1 MPFFNLPIDIL
12 LLFTITTPAIGWLLS
27 KAGRE
32 GLSGVYALVGLAL
45 SGVALYQTYA
55 GLTSSGPAQTQAT
68 GLFSAVLSTDML
80 SIFMTTIFIGLGV
93 AITIYSLRYM
103 EREGGK
109 FLYYAMILAMVSGM
123 TGVVFAGDLFTLF
136 VFWELMSIS
145 SYVLVSFHREKWEP
159 VEAGFKFLIM
169 GVAGSATALFGM
181 SLLYGMA
188 GTLNFGG
195 LANAFSQTASG
206 PWLWVALLFIIA
218 GFGVKAAIVPLHTWL
233 PDAYSAASAP
243 ISAILAGVVT
253 EVGIYALART
263 FFSAFL
269 SIQAQW
275 VPILAVLSVLTMVV
289 GNVSAILQDDLKRL
303 LAYSSIG
310 QIGYMLTGLAVGTQ
324 LGLTG
329 TFLQLFNHALM
340 KGTAFLCAGAIAYR
354 LGTGDLKSMDGVGRK
369 MPVTTVILSIS
380 MFALIGMPPLNGFI
394 SELTL
399 FTASAQANMAWLG
412 ISIILNSAISA
423 VYSLRVIRALMQS
436 GNGNGN
442 GAMEKV
448 KEAPLL
454 MLVPICIMGA
464 LIVLFGVWPDPLI
477 RFAQQAAAALLH
489 FAG

>member
-1 MPFFNLPIDIL
+1 MPLFNLPLDLL
-12 LLFTITTPAIGWLLS
+12 LLFSVTTPLVGWLLS
-27 KAGRE
+27 KVGRQ
-32 GLSGVYALVGLAL
+32 GLSGIYALIGLAA
-45 SGVALYQTYA
+45 SGVALYGTYSD
-55 GLTSSGPAQTQAT
+55 LSSGQAT
-68 GLFSAVLSTDML
+68 LSTGSLFSAVLRVDML
-80 SIFMTTIFIGLGV
+80 SIFMAVIFLGLGFAV
-93 AITIYSLRYM
+93 TIYSIKYM
-103 EREGGK
+103 EKESGK
-109 FLYYAMILAMVSGM
+109 PLYYALLLAMVSGM
-123 TGVVFAGDLFTLF
+123 MGVVFAGDLFTLF

-145 SYVLVSFHREKWEP
+145 SYVLVAFHREKWEP
-159 VEAGFKFLIM
+159 IEAGFKFMIM

-181 SLLYGMA
+181 SILYGMT

-195 LANAFSQTASG
+195 LASAFAPASSN

-269 SIQAQW
+269 SIQIQW
-275 VPILAVLSVLTMVV
+275 VPILGVLSIITMVV
-289 GNVSAILQDDLKRL
+289 GNVTAILQDDLKRL

-310 QIGYMLTGLAVGTQ
+310 QIGYMLTGLAIGTQ

-340 KGTAFLCAGAIAYR
+340 KGAAFLCAGAIIYK
-354 LGTGDLKSMDGVGRK
+354 LGTGDLRAMEGVGRK
-369 MPVTTVILSIS
+369 MPVTAVVLSIS

-399 FTASAQANMAWLG
+399 FTASAQANLAWLG
-412 ISIILNSAISA
+412 IAIIINSAISA
-423 VYSLRVIRALMQS
+423 VYSLRVIRTLLMQS
-436 GNGNGN
+436 GSGSK
-442 GAMEKV
+442 AMEKV

-454 MLVPICIMGA
+454 MLVPLCIMGA

-477 RFAQQAAAALLH
+477 RFAQQAAAALLAI
-489 FAG
+489 AG